1 MSPLKHLTVILPL
14 TLYWGNGQLMIVCT
28 WLGKSDKERKKMHPL
43 EKQHICILGL
53 SLGFLSDLE
62 NAKEMT

>member
-1 MSPLKHLTVILPL
+1 
-14 TLYWGNGQLMIVCT
+14 
-28 WLGKSDKERKKMHPL
+28 MHPL